1 MIPHINEMLKR
12 VQHDRERFPW
22 FVIPNQVLN
31 WIQDLSIS
39 GSRFLVFRVL
49 KPRPYMLNYPKIL
62 VVEKRER
69 ELPRP
74 CHPMTSHRP
83 TPLPPHSLNWMINRM
98 LLNQTTHIRPSTESD
113 IASAPVWTH
122 LKAQY
127 LCEEVRS

>member
-1 MIPHINEMLKR
+1 
-12 VQHDRERFPW
+12 
-22 FVIPNQVLN
+22 
-31 WIQDLSIS
+31 
-39 GSRFLVFRVL
+39 
-49 KPRPYMLNYPKIL
+49 MLNYPKIL

-98 LLNQTTHIRPSTESD
+98 LLNPTTHIRPSTESD